1 MKKFI
6 LAAMIAVSSLNAN
19 AQVWMGGSLGLNFT
33 KPDGG
38 ETVTTFTIAPEV
50 GYSLNDKWDI
60 ALSLNEQLISWDGE
74 TANSFSIAPYARY
87 TFAKSGIASFFVDG
101 GFGVGSTDYN
111 NGYKLHDSRTS
122 WFIGVRPG
130 IKVALS
136 NKVCL
141 VSHLGW
147 LGYENVE
154 DSYSRFGFGVDNTAV
169 DFGMYWNF

>member
-38 ETVTTFTIAPEV
+38 KTITTFSIAPEI

-60 ALSLNEQLISWDGE
+60 ALSINEQIVSWDGT
-74 TANSFSIAPYARY
+74 TANSFSIAPYARF

-101 GFGVGSTDYN
+101 GFGVGTSNYA
-111 NGYKLHDSRTS
+111 NGYKLDDSQTS
-122 WFIGVRPG
+122 WFVGVRPG

-136 NKVCL
+136 NKVSL

-147 LGYENVE
+147 LGYEKVQ
-154 DSYSRFGFGVDNTAV
+154 DSYSNFGFGVDNTAI